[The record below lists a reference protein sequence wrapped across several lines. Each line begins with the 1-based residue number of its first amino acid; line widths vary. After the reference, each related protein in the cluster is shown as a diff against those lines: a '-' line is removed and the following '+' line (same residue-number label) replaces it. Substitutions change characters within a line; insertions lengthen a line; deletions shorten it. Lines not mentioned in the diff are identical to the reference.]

1 MYKVGDMVH
10 IKGHTDMG
18 SFRINEAERQH
29 SGQVFYRIERRNRGS
44 SGPWTADELEPSR
57 DVWPVRKKHTLDA
70 ALRLARLIGCAV
82 GNGAITVVRYDV
94 STAKSTDG
102 TWEVTI
108 KQDADG
114 RLLTSVVALF
124 GGKPDAEEWEVLD

>member
-1 MYKVGDMVH
+1 MYKVGDFVT
-10 IKGHTDMG
+10 IKGWADIG
-18 SFRINEAERQH
+18 VFRIKTAERNS
-29 SGQVFYRIERRNRGS
+29 SGQVCYALERRNG
-44 SGPWTADELEPSR
+44 GYGMPWTADELEPSR